1 MNKNKLNIDFLL
13 SGIKIIKNYI
23 KPHKKSA
30 FLIIIIGIIGSIA
43 NAFTPFLAGKIFDAL
58 VKIYNKELINLTYI
72 FVILGLWLVLKIIN
86 DLSDWYNSIHL
97 EKIATIIEAEY
108 ISDGFKHLIS
118 LPIHFHKEKKHGE
131 VIDKITRAGQWIA
144 TIISSVSLSVVMQS
158 LTMIFAFILVFM
170 INFKLALILFVSVL
184 IYAFFLI
191 KFAPQL
197 VLYQRQVQKNY
208 SRAYGDTYD
217 KIQNISEIKQNAMEN
232 FEATEIYKKFV
243 KYAASSWLKL
253 NQIMQKLNIS
263 QNLLVT
269 ITQLILFVI
278 SIFFIQKN
286 EITIGG
292 LAAFNGYAAMV
303 LGPFVSLG
311 RNWQNIQNGLV
322 SIIRAEKILKTERE
336 IYNPPNAIS
345 FKNIRGEIE
354 FKNVSFAYKNSKESV
369 LKNISF
375 KINPGE
381 KIALVGKSGVGK
393 TTLIELILG
402 FYFPQKGEVLID
414 GVNIKKLNLLNY
426 RKRIAIVPQEP
437 TLFNES
443 IKYNIKYGKES
454 ASFSQIKK
462 AAELA
467 YADEFIEKFPKKYN
481 QIVGWRGVKLS
492 IGQKQRIALAR
503 AFLKNPDVLILDEPT
518 SALDTKS
525 EYLIKKSLKKLMEN
539 KTAIIIAHRLSTI
552 KEVDKIF
559 VIDEGEIK
567 EIGTHSEL
575 LNNPNSIYKS
585 FYDLQIKDFLT

>member
-1 MNKNKLNIDFLL
+1 
-13 SGIKIIKNYI
+13 
-23 KPHKKSA
+23 
-30 FLIIIIGIIGSIA
+30 
-43 NAFTPFLAGKIFDAL
+43 
-58 VKIYNKELINLTYI
+58 
-72 FVILGLWLVLKIIN
+72 
-86 DLSDWYNSIHL
+86 
-97 EKIATIIEAEY
+97 
-108 ISDGFKHLIS
+108 
-118 LPIHFHKEKKHGE
+118 
-131 VIDKITRAGQWIA
+131 
-144 TIISSVSLSVVMQS
+144 
-158 LTMIFAFILVFM
+158 
-170 INFKLALILFVSVL
+170 
-184 IYAFFLI
+184 
-191 KFAPQL
+191 
-197 VLYQRQVQKNY
+197 
-208 SRAYGDTYD
+208 
-217 KIQNISEIKQNAMEN
+217 
-232 FEATEIYKKFV
+232 
-243 KYAASSWLKL
+243 
-253 NQIMQKLNIS
+253 MQKLNIS

-292 LAAFNGYAAMV
+292 LTAFNGYAAMV

-492 IGQKQRIALAR
+492 IGQKQIIALAR